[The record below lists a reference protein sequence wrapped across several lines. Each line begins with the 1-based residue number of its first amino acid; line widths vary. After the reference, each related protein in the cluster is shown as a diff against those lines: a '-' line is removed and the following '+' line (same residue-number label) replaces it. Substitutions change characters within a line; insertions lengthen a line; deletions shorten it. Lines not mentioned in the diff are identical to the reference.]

1 MGHEPHEIKWCVIA
15 CTTKHRVFTMKLPE
29 SLIDFATRKGWK
41 VLIRDSEMYQ
51 EIDPAQSNPNRTGD
65 PEC

>member
-1 MGHEPHEIKWCVIA
+1 
-15 CTTKHRVFTMKLPE
+15 
-29 SLIDFATRKGWK
+29 
-41 VLIRDSEMYQ
+41 LIRDSEMYQ

>member
-1 MGHEPHEIKWCVIA
+1 MAHEPHEIKWCVIA
-15 CTTKHRVFTMKLPE
+15 CTTRDRVYTMRLPE
-29 SLIDFATRKGWK
+29 SLITFATRKGWK